1 MGFLVALFWNRTER
15 RIPAVWRLIVQTLL
29 LLLLLLLL
37 AVILALTMPL
47 DLDEAEFT
55 SLSPLVLDEV
65 VPLVCVEAVALI
77 VSVYIAARFLDRRS
91 FANLGLGLD
100 SAWWLDLLF
109 GLVLGVALTSAVF
122 LVHLAAGW
130 ITITGWCVPGRP
142 GQTFISGFAR
152 MLFVFVIV
160 GLTEE
165 LLSRGYH
172 LRNMAEGLCC
182 RLIGPQ
188 AALWLGLLVSSLV
201 FALMHLANASITP
214 FCIINL
220 LLTGVMLGLAYVLTG
235 RLALPIGLHITWNL
249 FQGSVYGFA
258 VSGEAS
264 RATWIATSVAGPES
278 WTGGAFGPEGGLL
291 GTLADLV
298 GCFLIV
304 LWVRH
309 RTGRIRPHAHLAQYV
324 PPHVALARPAG
335 TMTEPSQETPRS
347 EG

>member
-37 AVILALTMPL
+37 AVILALTIPL
-47 DLDEAEFT
+47 DLDQAEFT
-55 SLSPLVLDEV
+55 SMSPLALDAV

-77 VSVYIAARFLDRRS
+77 VSVYVAARFLDRRS

-100 SAWWLDLLF
+100 RAWWLDLLF
-109 GLVLGVALTSAVF
+109 GLALGIALTSAVF

-130 ITITGWCVPGRP
+130 IAITGWCVPGRP

-201 FALMHLANASITP
+201 FAVLHLANPSITP

-220 LLTGVMLGLAYVLTG
+220 LLTGVVLGLAYVLTG
-235 RLALPIGLHITWNL
+235 RLALPIGLHVTWNL
-249 FQGSVYGFA
+249 FQGNVYGFA
-258 VSGEAS
+258 VSGEPP
-264 RATWIATSVAGPES
+264 RATWIATAVDGPES

-291 GTLADLV
+291 ATLANLV
-298 GCFLIV
+298 GCVLIV

-309 RTGRIRPHAHLAQYV
+309 RTGHIRLHTHLAQYV
-324 PPHVALARPAG
+324 PPQVALARPAAEI
-335 TMTEPSQETPRS
+335 TEPGEETPGS
-347 EG
+347 DG

>member
-15 RIPAVWRLIVQTLL
+15 RIPAVWRLILQTLL
-29 LLLLLLLL
+29 LLLLIL
-37 AVILALTMPL
+37 ILALTMPL

-55 SLSPLVLDEV
+55 SMSPLALDEV
-65 VPLVCVEAVALI
+65 VPLVCLEAVALI
-77 VSVYIAARFLDRRS
+77 VSVYVAARFLDRRS

-100 SAWWLDLLF
+100 RAWWLDLLF
-109 GLVLGVALTSAVF
+109 GLALGVALASAVF

-142 GQTFISGFAR
+142 GHAFISGFAR

-188 AALWLGLLVSSLV
+188 AALWLGVLVSSLV
-201 FALMHLANASITP
+201 FAVLHLANPSITP

-220 LLTGVMLGLAYVLTG
+220 LLTGVVLGLGYVLTG
-235 RLALPIGLHITWNL
+235 RLALPIGLHIT
-249 FQGSVYGFA
+249 
-258 VSGEAS
+258 
-264 RATWIATSVAGPES
+264 
-278 WTGGAFGPEGGLL
+278 
-291 GTLADLV
+291 
-298 GCFLIV
+298 
-304 LWVRH
+304 
-309 RTGRIRPHAHLAQYV
+309 
-324 PPHVALARPAG
+324 
-335 TMTEPSQETPRS
+335 
-347 EG
+347 

>member
-15 RIPAVWRLIVQTLL
+15 RIPAVWRLILQTLL
-29 LLLLLLLL
+29 LLLLIL
-37 AVILALTMPL
+37 ILALTVPL

-55 SLSPLVLDEV
+55 SMSLLALDEV
-65 VPLVCVEAVALI
+65 VPLVCLEAVALI
-77 VSVYIAARFLDRRS
+77 VSVYVAARFLDRRS

-100 SAWWLDLLF
+100 SAWCLDLLF
-109 GLVLGVALTSAVF
+109 GLALGVALTSAVF

-188 AALWLGLLVSSLV
+188 AALWLGVLVSSLV
-201 FALMHLANASITP
+201 FAVLHLANPSITP

-220 LLTGVMLGLAYVLTG
+220 ALTGVVLGLGYVLTG

-249 FQGSVYGFA
+249 FQGNVYGFA
-258 VSGEAS
+258 VSGES
-264 RATWIATSVAGPES
+264 PRATWIATSVAGPQS

-291 GTLADLV
+291 GTLADLF

-309 RTGRIRPHAHLAQYV
+309 RTGRIRPHTHLAQYV

-335 TMTEPSQETPRS
+335 KMTEPSEETTRS
-347 EG
+347 DG